1 MEGEKKNAVSV
12 YSLYRKSTLGICLQ
26 DALDDLQERNH
37 IGADLAQKVL
47 EQFDK
52 VLPPF
57 CLACIAAGCEHF
69 LTNRCARGDSF
80 SLRGALSLMCAPD
93 RRPLQSMSEALATRV
108 RTRFTFKGHL
118 HTYRLVDNVWTFLLE
133 DTTFRSDT
141 DVVTVDL
148 VKIVACEE
156 RQPGQPPGAGAKA
169 L

>member
-57 CLACIAAGCEHF
+57 CLACIAAGREHF
-69 LTNRCARGDSF
+69 CQIAAREGGILFLCAGH
-80 SLRGALSLMCAPD
+80 
-93 RRPLQSMSEALATRV
+93 RR
-108 RTRFTFKGHL
+108 
-118 HTYRLVDNVWTFLLE
+118 
-133 DTTFRSDT
+133 
-141 DVVTVDL
+141 
-148 VKIVACEE
+148 
-156 RQPGQPPGAGAKA
+156 
-169 L
+169 

>member
-1 MEGEKKNAVSV
+1 MEVEKKNAVSV

-52 VLPPF
+52 
-57 CLACIAAGCEHF
+57 
-69 LTNRCARGDSF
+69 
-80 SLRGALSLMCAPD
+80 
-93 RRPLQSMSEALATRV
+93 SMSEALATRV